1 MLGEI
6 FKKHGAEI
14 SQLNSAPDANKLK
27 SASVYIIVDPDTEKE
42 AEDPNYITAVHASN
56 IASWVKNGGV
66 LILLGNDAGN
76 TDLENF
82 NLISLKYGISFNDD
96 NFNLVK
102 DNQFEQGAV
111 PVAEGHSVLPSS
123 SKLYVKELATLE
135 VKTPGTV
142 VLKKD
147 GKNIIATANYGKGH
161 VFVIGDP
168 WLYNEYIDGRKL
180 PAGFDNFAAANDLV
194 KWALYHKNR

>member
-1 MLGEI
+1 MRG
-6 FKKHGAEI
+6 
-14 SQLNSAPDANKLK
+14 
-27 SASVYIIVDPDTEKE
+27 
-42 AEDPNYITAVHASN
+42 N
-56 IASWVKNGGV
+56 IAQMMQQ
-66 LILLGNDAGN
+66 AQRMQ
-76 TDLENF
+76 ENM
-82 NLISLKYGISFNDD
+82 KRA
-96 NFNLVK
+96 
-102 DNQFEQGAV
+102 QE
-111 PVAEGHSVLPSS
+111 
-123 SKLYVKELATLE
+123 ELATLE

-142 VLKKD
+142 VLKKE